1 MLPCCHAASPHP
13 PTARSPPWPPIS
25 CQPGGSPQ
33 LVVGCLD
40 INQGAVLPAEQL
52 VGRLPPE
59 GDRRRLR
66 AYLSNVA
73 VWEGARR
80 RGVARRLI
88 QEAMRHAAAA
98 GVQHLYGEVAVRAW
112 LARSD
117 AAGRRQTGAA
127 TELPFCCWMDRC
139 SCWQT
144 L

>member
-1 MLPCCHAASPHP
+1 MEQRSTLPDQHP
-13 PTARSPPWPPIS
+13 ARRWPPIS
-25 CQPGGSPQ
+25 LQPGGSPH

-59 GDRRRLR
+59 GNRRRLR

-88 QEAMRHAAAA
+88 QEAMRHAAEA
-98 GVQHLYGEVAVRAW
+98 GVQHLYGGWLRGWCSAGAAW
-112 LARSD
+112 FG
-117 AAGRRQTGAA
+117 GRRLGSGGAD
-127 TELPFCCWMDRC
+127 W
-139 SCWQT
+139 
-144 L
+144 

>member
-1 MLPCCHAASPHP
+1 MALTPPAPACPAMLRA
-13 PTARSPPWPPIS
+13 
-25 CQPGGSPQ
+25 QPGGSAQ

-52 VGRLPPE
+52 VGRQPPE

-88 QEAMRHAAAA
+88 EEAMRAAAAA
-98 GVQHLYGEVAVRAW
+98 GVQHLYGGCCRRGGPVAG
-112 LARSD
+112 
-117 AAGRRQTGAA
+117 AGALQQLHCWAEQDRGAV
-127 TELPFCCWMDRC
+127 
-139 SCWQT
+139 
-144 L
+144 